1 MQRVKPSLFAS
12 AILSSQLF
20 TARISPA
27 RPTSPKAMVLSS
39 TALSFNDETS
49 ASATVKSA
57 AGSSSF
63 KPPITLT
70 YASLLLKRYQ
80 ALFSRTARS
89 ILILL

>member
-1 MQRVKPSLFAS
+1 MQRSKPSLLAS
-12 AILSSQLF
+12 LTRCSQLF

-27 RPTSPKAMVLSS
+27 SPTSPKAMVLSS
-39 TALSFNDETS
+39 TALSFSDETS

-70 YASLLLKRYQ
+70 
-80 ALFSRTARS
+80 
-89 ILILL
+89 